1 MKFICDLFSN
11 SKSEVIIPHNI
22 SSFANAFASQSCI
35 SCAPSSSSRSQY
47 GGFETMYHVAH
58 FLRASS
64 YPWHENSISP
74 SLNPA
79 NFAERFAD
87 STTSFLMSLE
97 YILYSQSN
105 CIDSALF
112 FSSSNNHL
120 GIQFQLS

>member
-1 MKFICDLFSN
+1 
-11 SKSEVIIPHNI
+11 
-22 SSFANAFASQSCI
+22 
-35 SCAPSSSSRSQY
+35 
-47 GGFETMYHVAH
+47 MYHVAH

-120 GIQFQLS
+120 GIQFQLSGNAKRLLSHGAIFFAIIRASIAIVPDPQNRS